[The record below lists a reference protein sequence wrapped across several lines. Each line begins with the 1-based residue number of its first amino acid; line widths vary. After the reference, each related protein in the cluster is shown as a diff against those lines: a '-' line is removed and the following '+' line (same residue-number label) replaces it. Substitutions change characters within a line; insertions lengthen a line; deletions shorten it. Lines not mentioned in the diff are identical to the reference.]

1 MRRALMLAV
10 FLCVGCSRSD
20 EPETVVSDSGLEREI
35 QGFRISET
43 HEGHPIWELHAAK
56 AWRIPQDTHDHLENV
71 EVLFYDDHGKL
82 ESRLSARN
90 GVVDESAGQ
99 LTAQNDVK
107 LISVRG
113 DTLTTQE
120 LNYLKNEDRVRGPGF
135 VRLAKPDRV
144 LTGFE
149 FEAKPDLST
158 YEIHRDVHISLKNN
172 RSDIVP

>member
-1 MRRALMLAV
+1 MRRALILAA
-10 FLCVGCSRSD
+10 FFCVGCSKSD

-71 EVLFYDDHGKL
+71 EVLFYDDHGKHD
-82 ESRLSARN
+82 SRLTARN
-90 GVVDESAGQ
+90 GVVDESSGQ
-99 LTAQNDVK
+99 MTAQNDVK
-107 LISVRG
+107 LITVRG

-120 LNYLKNEDRVRGPGF
+120 LHYFKNEDRVRGPGF

-172 RSDIVP
+172 RSDIAP

>member
-1 MRRALMLAV
+1 MRRALILAL
-10 FLCVGCSRSD
+10 FLCLGCSKSNQ
-20 EPETVVSDSGLEREI
+20 PETVVSDSGLEREI
-35 QGFRISET
+35 QGFQLSET
-43 HEGHPIWELHAAK
+43 HEGKPIWELHAAK

-71 EVLFYDDHGKL
+71 EVLFYDENGKL
-82 ESRLSARN
+82 DSRLTARN
-90 GVVDESAGQ
+90 GVVDENVGQ
-99 LTAQNDVK
+99 MTAQNNVK
-107 LISVRG
+107 LISIRG

-120 LNYLKNEDRVRGPGF
+120 LNYFKNEDRVRGPGF

-172 RSDIVP
+172 RTDIVP